1 MAIREHVRVLKEGP
15 DAWNQWRSQPAS
27 VVPDLR
33 GADLRH
39 LVLRN
44 ANLADANLSGADLRD
59 TNLRHADLSGAVL
72 DGARLYRTY
81 FSGTRLRGTSF
92 DRAVLYETVFADVDL
107 SNAISLSSCEHKGA
121 SVIDHRTLARSS
133 ELPIEFLRG
142 CGLPD
147 SIIQD
152 ATRSRHRIAQYS
164 SCFLS
169 YSTEDQVFA
178 ERLYADLQEHG
189 VRCWFAPEDLPMGD
203 SIRWGIDESIRK
215 HDRLL
220 LILSRHSVVS
230 GWVEQEVET
239 ALSREREERRPVLF
253 PIRLDDAVMSSTHGW
268 PALIKNT
275 KHIGDFRAWAS
286 PASYAGALKRLL
298 RDLRQNPG

>member
-1 MAIREHVRVLKEGP
+1 MASREHVRVLRKGP
-15 DAWNQWRSQPAS
+15 DAWNQWRSQTAS
-27 VVPDLR
+27 LIPDLR

-39 LVLRN
+39 VLLRN
-44 ANLADANLSGADLRD
+44 ANLANANLSGADIRD

-72 DGARLYRTY
+72 DGARLYRAY
-81 FSGTRLRGTSF
+81 FSGTRLDGTSF
-92 DRAVLYETVFADVDL
+92 GRTVLYETVFADVDL
-107 SNAISLSSCEHKGA
+107 SSAVGLSSCEHKGP

-133 ELPIEFLRG
+133 ELPIDFLRG

-152 ATRSRHRIAQYS
+152 VTGSRQRTARYS

-169 YSTEDQVFA
+169 YSTEDQVFT

-189 VRCWFAPEDLPMGD
+189 VRCWFAPEDLATGET
-203 SIRWGIDESIRK
+203 IRWGIDESIRK

-220 LILSRHSVVS
+220 LILSQHSVMS
-230 GWVEQEVET
+230 TWVQQEVET
-239 ALSREREERRPVLF
+239 ALAWEREERQPVLF

-275 KHIGDFRAWAS
+275 KHIGDFCAWEN
-286 PASYAGALKRLL
+286 PASYARALKRLL
-298 RDLRQNPG
+298 RDLQQKPG